1 MRQLRAAV
9 LISLSAVTVS
19 GCWSHSFPAVE
30 SFIRPVEQQ
39 TSLAETVQVFAD
51 PNGTFYPTGWTSHMG
66 RPRSWKADSLLNE
79 SNDDPAF
86 RKLIEDGER
95 QQLAELAAFAA
106 PRKRIFVLIHGYNN
120 TMKEAEGAYRL
131 IEQRLGARS
140 DDGIIRFYWDG
151 LSGKGVGGGKIW
163 FNASGYSQLV
173 GSRGLRRVLST
184 FSGKQVYLI
193 GHSRGASVILS
204 ALGDPVYHPGFLSD
218 TKKVAATW
226 GSTYSDFLKPAAL
239 PASGNKISIL
249 ALAPAVDR
257 IDFCD
262 ASQQPVRPGRYTC
275 RTYRDLGEVTSFR
288 YTVNARD
295 PVLNKFIGL
304 SAGFNPTGLGL
315 RDEVGET
322 LARRYGFM
330 TPYRF
335 SAPEKFH
342 RFSLYVEHPS
352 FSAMLSD
359 AGIAKP

>member
-1 MRQLRAAV
+1 MRRFYAAAV
-9 LISLSAVTVS
+9 IGVSGVTVS
-19 GCWSHSFPAVE
+19 GCWSHSFPSAD
-30 SFIRPVEQQ
+30 SFIRPVEQHAA
-39 TSLAETVQVFAD
+39 LAETVQIFAD
-51 PNGTFYPTGWTSHMG
+51 PNGTFYPSGWTSRMG

-95 QQLAELAAFAA
+95 RQLAELTAFAA
-106 PRKRIFVLIHGYNN
+106 PRRRIFVLVHGYNN

-131 IEQRLGARS
+131 IEERLGTRS
-140 DDGIIRFYWDG
+140 DDGIIRFFWDG
-151 LSGKGVGGGKIW
+151 LSGTGIGGGKIW

-204 ALGDPVYHPGFLSD
+204 AISNPVYDPSFLSD

-226 GSTYSDFLKPAAL
+226 GAGYSDFLTPMAL
-239 PASGNKISIL
+239 PNLGNRINIL
-249 ALAPAVDR
+249 ALAPAIDR

-262 ASQQPVRPGRYTC
+262 ASQQPATERRYAC
-275 RTYRDLGEVTSFR
+275 RIYKDLGQVVSFR

-295 PVLNKFIGL
+295 PVLNKFVGL

-322 LARRYGFM
+322 LARRYAFM
-330 TPYRF
+330 TPYRYIKPERFHAF
-335 SAPEKFH
+335 SG
-342 RFSLYVEHPS
+342 YVKHPS
-352 FSAMLSD
+352 FNAMLSD
-359 AGIAKP
+359 AGISKP